1 MARLRFEVWRPFFGP
16 GPEPTLKAAF
26 SGRSGSAADN
36 ALVNRP
42 AATSAGNRSGKRP
55 WRRLAVLALALPL
68 LTPAA
73 RADDRRDHERARAA
87 VQAGLVLPL
96 PALLERVQRQA
107 PGQVLEVEL
116 EQEDG
121 RWIYELKLLQPG
133 GQLVKLEIDA
143 ATGKLLAI
151 RRRKDE
157 RGSGE
162 APR

>member
-1 MARLRFEVWRPFFGP
+1 MRIGQLRVEVWRPFFEP
-16 GPEPTLKAAF
+16 CPEPTLKAAF
-26 SGRSGSAADN
+26 SRRSGSGADN
-36 ALVNRP
+36 RPVNQPSPTVPGR
-42 AATSAGNRSGKRP
+42 GLR
-55 WRRLAVLALALPL
+55 RRLALLALALPPL

-87 VQAGLVLPL
+87 VQAGQVLAL

-133 GQLVKLEIDA
+133 GQLVKLEVDA
-143 ATGKLLAI
+143 ATGQLLAI
-151 RRRKDE
+151 KRRKDE
-157 RGSGE
+157 RSNRE